1 MASNNRQSK
10 NNYEVP
16 IKENEPDKEFFSFL
30 TCKVDF

>member
-16 IKENEPDKEFFSFL
+16 IKENEPKEFFSFL